1 MATAHLLG
9 RPVPGSVTRSGMPAS
24 PRPVNADRIEFSASA
39 TAPFWARQHTR
50 LFLGNCGFAR
60 EAIDTAQAVV
70 SELTANA
77 FNATGNHSPAPLA
90 YSQLAR
96 AGVIGLSLRHFPRF
110 LLIEVIDAS
119 PEPPAGHVLR
129 TRARLAGRSRAQPP
143 MGILPRAQREVRLLH
158 LGHPRIT
165 ACRRP
170 ASASRRAPA
179 DPRST

>member
-9 RPVPGSVTRSGMPAS
+9 RPVPGSVTRSGMPSS

-60 EAIDTAQAVV
+60 EAVDTAQAVV

-90 YSQLAR
+90 CSQLAR

-119 PEPPAGHVLR
+119 PEPPV
-129 TRARLAGRSRAQPP
+129 
-143 MGILPRAQREVRLLH
+143 M
-158 LGHPRIT
+158 
-165 ACRRP
+165 
-170 ASASRRAPA
+170 A
-179 DPRST
+179 DPDTYSEHGRGLRVVAALSLQWGYFPVRNGKCVYSILDIPG